1 MRRKFKEALL
11 SPAVWLTL
19 LAGGVALLNV
29 AENYKGRTGSTDVF
43 TYLDYA
49 RNLWNG
55 MGFVGRIHLSFDLWA
70 RGFDPIPMESNRLL
84 HPLALLLGRLLS
96 GDWLLGAA
104 FVTCLLY
111 MMTVPA
117 VYWLGTLWFGRP
129 AAVLGTLFFIVN
141 RYTVAYMLHGISDP
155 LFLFLLLLSVA
166 VLLRSERFWSDLPA
180 GGLMGLAALVRP
192 GGLAYALVLLIIP
205 MLRPAPKTGRSSR

>member
-84 HPLALLLGRLLS
+84 HPLALLLGRL
-96 GDWLLGAA
+96 
-104 FVTCLLY
+104 
-111 MMTVPA
+111 
-117 VYWLGTLWFGRP
+117 RP
-129 AAVLGTLFFIVN
+129 EDQWA
-141 RYTVAYMLHGISDP
+141 P
-155 LFLFLLLLSVA
+155 
-166 VLLRSERFWSDLPA
+166 VLLAQAHSGRGTPFSRRPHPPEYTQVVAPLPRLRHCRRLPDPGTA
-180 GGLMGLAALVRP
+180 GPRQCGMP
-192 GGLAYALVLLIIP
+192 
-205 MLRPAPKTGRSSR
+205 T